1 MFNIKYNLLV
11 IFQIILGILNY
22 ILLLRVFGVSI
33 NSDAYLLTTSS
44 FIVLT
49 LLESLPFGQI
59 IPYYNDLK
67 TMSIKKSNEF
77 YNSSLLF
84 SFIIGIGFFIFANIF
99 ITVITKLFAFHID
112 PERML
117 LFRQLL
123 QIASFGFIFYPINQ
137 INEQLLNAEMKFSIP
152 YMLACLPTLFI
163 VITQLMMI
171 NYHSY
176 NIKYLVLAQSIGFM
190 VIAIFGTVY
199 IARYLVPFKLIFWT
213 DALSK
218 EIKNS
223 SIIKIGDFFWG
234 ISIPVLFNNF
244 LATFP
249 KGYIS
254 YFYYARKIIDIT
266 NNFTLGPS
274 VKILYS
280 KISKLLAIKDFKAIK
295 ILSRKFLILGGII
308 FIVALIITYF
318 IHIPILKI
326 VTLNKLKLVD
336 LQMISLI
343 YLTLCPWYVIRFF
356 ETPFC
361 ATTRQ
366 AKKAKTIFFIT
377 IIFLVV
383 FAPLLFVLRAKLGIY
398 ALGISCA
405 IAQLLNLILYIKSS
419 NRILKT

>member
-213 DALSK
+213 DALRK
-218 EIKNS
+218 KIKNS

-366 AKKAKTIFFIT
+366 AKKAKTIFFIN